1 MQEQKYVYESP
12 DGGHTVYRR
21 RIGEGHS
28 QRQLHSV
35 SPEKQSLH
43 QDLLESK
50 LWGNIRRAA
59 KTNPALNDLLEQAKV
74 MYNLT
79 KSNEW

>member
-21 RIGEGHS
+21 RIGEAHS

-50 LWGNIRRAA
+50 LWGNIRRHAQQD
-59 KTNPALNDLLEQAKV
+59 PALKEMLDQVEVYYRMKYDA
-74 MYNLT
+74 
-79 KSNEW
+79 